1 LVLPELRVGR
11 SIEPLAPL
19 AASPIL
25 ATASSA
31 VASSSSSPDS
41 ADEVVS
47 LVPGM
52 SARTAAA
59 ATGATTG
66 APTELSVSRGG
77 GEGAIIAVRPALAT
91 GTTITEENNINI
103 PSDEGTGGRSSSSSN
118 NNSGPSAPL
127 SPLPL
132 SSPVNVLLT
141 RPSGTNLLLP
151 QQMAN
156 TTMRPSVSAAANAQP
171 TVSHENGLDAEF
183 SEVATPGPNDMNDID
198 GNEKRHS
205 HSQGPNGI
213 VTGVNGLGARRGSR
227 VAVIPSAIA
236 EVSKSAMMDS
246 VSNRGDQARAAPVM
260 VAPVSPA
267 VSPMLSPSPALQPS
281 SALASPSGFG
291 PLPSPSSPMMPSP
304 LPSPLLS
311 PLSVPALSLPLDP
324 LPGVGHILAPH
335 SHREGDGTSRDL
347 ALTSP
352 PPQIAG
358 DAKTQQ
364 AHSAT
369 MKHLADQSMV
379 AFLSTIREVA
389 LTQELA
395 HWRHNE
401 HLCAMLP
408 SSASSSSPSPGSA
421 PAPHYEVDMGFGLHV
436 GWAIEGAI
444 GSVHKIDASYL
455 SPNVNIA
462 SRLCGATKQ
471 YGVRL
476 LLSGPLH
483 SLLQP
488 EIRAR
493 CRLLDRITVKGSKEP
508 LSVFTF
514 DVGPLALRG
523 GGAGGGATSPS
534 LQLQQQHQP
543 SSSPVA
549 GAGDGVGAGIVA
561 GSAAPTIAAPLP
573 PQHHVVDFPRSS
585 AISLASV
592 AARTPGTGSVAG
604 DADIEV
610 DDQGHVLPATADSSR
625 VKNLSLEEQAAR
637 IAARNERR
645 TSGGLANGRKIV
657 DAVAAAVGLKK
668 EPAPAG
674 TFVSGGSRG
683 GSQRGSGISA
693 QPAPQQQQQQNHTHH
708 PGSSNRVAPE
718 ELLYAG
724 EQKAASATD
733 HPSSPSSLEMQ
744 KLRPAHASS
753 AAPPSS
759 TPLSPSSNGGKAKPK
774 VEHGDFTPATLASI
788 CAQLQLGLPEDFVR
802 TFNEASS
809 LYIKGKWGRAREVL
823 EQRVLKMAPEDKP
836 AKVLLGIMK
845 EHKFKAPEKWPG
857 YRALTSK

>member
-1 LVLPELRVGR
+1 M
-11 SIEPLAPL
+11 I
-19 AASPIL
+19 
-25 ATASSA
+25 
-31 VASSSSSPDS
+31 
-41 ADEVVS
+41 
-47 LVPGM
+47 
-52 SARTAAA
+52 
-59 ATGATTG
+59 
-66 APTELSVSRGG
+66 
-77 GEGAIIAVRPALAT
+77 
-91 GTTITEENNINI
+91 
-103 PSDEGTGGRSSSSSN
+103 
-118 NNSGPSAPL
+118 
-127 SPLPL
+127 
-132 SSPVNVLLT
+132 
-141 RPSGTNLLLP
+141 
-151 QQMAN
+151 
-156 TTMRPSVSAAANAQP
+156 
-171 TVSHENGLDAEF
+171 
-183 SEVATPGPNDMNDID
+183 
-198 GNEKRHS
+198 
-205 HSQGPNGI
+205 
-213 VTGVNGLGARRGSR
+213 
-227 VAVIPSAIA
+227 
-236 EVSKSAMMDS
+236 
-246 VSNRGDQARAAPVM
+246 
-260 VAPVSPA
+260 
-267 VSPMLSPSPALQPS
+267 
-281 SALASPSGFG
+281 
-291 PLPSPSSPMMPSP
+291 
-304 LPSPLLS
+304 PSPLLS

-408 SSASSSSPSPGSA
+408 SASSSSPGSSLGSA

-523 GGAGGGATSPS
+523 GGAGGAASPS
-534 LQLQQQHQP
+534 FQQQHLT

-549 GAGDGVGAGIVA
+549 VAGDGAGAGIVA
-561 GSAAPTIAAPLP
+561 GSAVDSQAPPATAAPLP

-585 AISLASV
+585 AISLVSV
-592 AARTPGTGSVAG
+592 AARTPGTGSVSG

-610 DDQGHVLPATADSSR
+610 DDEGHVLPATADSSR
-625 VKNLSLEEQAAR
+625 VKKLSLEEQAAR
-637 IAARNERR
+637 IAARKEKR

-693 QPAPQQQQQQNHTHH
+693 QPAPQHQQQQNHTHH

-718 ELLYAG
+718 ELWHAG
-724 EQKAASATD
+724 EQKAAVAADGSQ
-733 HPSSPSSLEMQ
+733 PSSPSSLEMQ
-744 KLRPAHASS
+744 KLRPAHGSS

-774 VEHGDFTPATLASI
+774 VEHGDFTPATLAGI